1 MTSRLHGRRRH
12 RTGFGPDFCR
22 AADPQSK
29 ASPQWPLTLGTY
41 VYLEYWPPF
50 RGVQNTLSKGTGSG
64 FGDSLVLFATPAA
77 DADGAYYLA
86 VSL

>member
-1 MTSRLHGRRRH
+1 LTS
-12 RTGFGPDFCR
+12 
-22 AADPQSK
+22 
-29 ASPQWPLTLGTY
+29 GTY

-50 RGVQNTLSKGTGSG
+50 RGVQNALSKGIGSG